1 MREALHNRATL
12 SQKLKIN
19 DINRKSS
26 FIFSIYLQKR
36 MNNKIENYSKID
48 FVELPSSNFGQI
60 EIPENDNSPKAML
73 CKNIN
78 NTFNSLCENIVCSCD
93 CSMPNNDCSLTLA
106 LKSSLNH
113 LSNIVFINCVVP
125 WEFPLGHSFKS
136 IKFANWLRNMVINQ
150 NENQNQNINLNTK
163 KINEIDNKKN
173 MIIDVND
180 PNTINS
186 NISNNNLSYEK
197 IPSNQRKNVNR
208 NNNNRINNFKKEN
221 ENNYYNLNTY
231 QNQNRKNRINC
242 QISSL
247 KNNNLT
253 YDYEEQIGNS
263 SMLNNKTVSLNMNN
277 TDIFIDPRK
286 TNESGFIPYND
297 MNLSLNLPN
306 KEKNITNLQN
316 YMTQFPQKEEP
327 QNISLMSNK
336 NHKRNRHVID
346 AKDLGK
352 DNSKLEMNTIRDKAR
367 KKYQSSSIERYSHNY
382 SQNNT
387 APSLEQAPINNFE
400 RIQTYQRIND
410 KNNNLSSLN
419 NTNTNTNST
428 IIKDNNLD
436 NKNIKNNINS
446 KDEFKDMSQIM
457 NPQELKIKELENKVR
472 LLEEKSFQNSQKL
485 EEIRINKE
493 ANKTKNNNV
502 NVNLRNL
509 NNLNTS
515 NNNIKN
521 MNMTSVSYLPD
532 AEVEKIKQE
541 ANIMKS
547 DNIIFREDINRLTD
561 INNHLE
567 NELIE
572 QRNRNIELANQNEQI
587 SQEKSKLEQ
596 ALKEAKEIIDKN
608 NIGEKNLENFYNEKL
623 ILQNKMRDNENE
635 LRKAMEEK
643 NKYEID
649 FKVLQEKFSEL
660 NEKYKKINDEYT
672 NNKKSH
678 DEEVNKIEDKIDKL
692 MREIERLQSEN
703 NGLRQDNERQRI
715 EISSIGSQRDN
726 YREKYEEQKN
736 KNDLLSGKI
745 ADIENDFRN
754 LMKEKEFQ
762 KMNRFKQDEFKRNK
776 SETKTKIINELQ
788 ERIQNYRNQRM
799 KKNKD
804 EEEEY

>member
-1 MREALHNRATL
+1 
-12 SQKLKIN
+12 
-19 DINRKSS
+19 
-26 FIFSIYLQKR
+26 
-36 MNNKIENYSKID
+36 
-48 FVELPSSNFGQI
+48 
-60 EIPENDNSPKAML
+60 
-73 CKNIN
+73 
-78 NTFNSLCENIVCSCD
+78 
-93 CSMPNNDCSLTLA
+93 
-106 LKSSLNH
+106 
-113 LSNIVFINCVVP
+113 
-125 WEFPLGHSFKS
+125 
-136 IKFANWLRNMVINQ
+136 
-150 NENQNQNINLNTK
+150 
-163 KINEIDNKKN
+163 
-173 MIIDVND
+173 
-180 PNTINS
+180 
-186 NISNNNLSYEK
+186 
-197 IPSNQRKNVNR
+197 
-208 NNNNRINNFKKEN
+208 
-221 ENNYYNLNTY
+221 
-231 QNQNRKNRINC
+231 
-242 QISSL
+242 
-247 KNNNLT
+247 
-253 YDYEEQIGNS
+253 
-263 SMLNNKTVSLNMNN
+263 
-277 TDIFIDPRK
+277 
-286 TNESGFIPYND
+286 
-297 MNLSLNLPN
+297 
-306 KEKNITNLQN
+306 
-316 YMTQFPQKEEP
+316 
-327 QNISLMSNK
+327 
-336 NHKRNRHVID
+336 
-346 AKDLGK
+346 
-352 DNSKLEMNTIRDKAR
+352 
-367 KKYQSSSIERYSHNY
+367 
-382 SQNNT
+382 
-387 APSLEQAPINNFE
+387 LEQAPINNFE

-502 NVNLRNL
+502 NVNLSNL

-649 FKVLQEKFSEL
+649 FKVLKEKFSEL

>member
-1 MREALHNRATL
+1 
-12 SQKLKIN
+12 
-19 DINRKSS
+19 
-26 FIFSIYLQKR
+26 
-36 MNNKIENYSKID
+36 
-48 FVELPSSNFGQI
+48 
-60 EIPENDNSPKAML
+60 
-73 CKNIN
+73 
-78 NTFNSLCENIVCSCD
+78 
-93 CSMPNNDCSLTLA
+93 
-106 LKSSLNH
+106 
-113 LSNIVFINCVVP
+113 
-125 WEFPLGHSFKS
+125 
-136 IKFANWLRNMVINQ
+136 
-150 NENQNQNINLNTK
+150 
-163 KINEIDNKKN
+163 
-173 MIIDVND
+173 
-180 PNTINS
+180 
-186 NISNNNLSYEK
+186 
-197 IPSNQRKNVNR
+197 
-208 NNNNRINNFKKEN
+208 
-221 ENNYYNLNTY
+221 
-231 QNQNRKNRINC
+231 
-242 QISSL
+242 
-247 KNNNLT
+247 
-253 YDYEEQIGNS
+253 
-263 SMLNNKTVSLNMNN
+263 MLNNKTVSLNMNN

-352 DNSKLEMNTIRDKAR
+352 DNSELEMNTIRDKAR

-502 NVNLRNL
+502 NVNLSNL

-649 FKVLQEKFSEL
+649 FKVLQEKFCEL

>member
-1 MREALHNRATL
+1 
-12 SQKLKIN
+12 
-19 DINRKSS
+19 
-26 FIFSIYLQKR
+26 
-36 MNNKIENYSKID
+36 
-48 FVELPSSNFGQI
+48 
-60 EIPENDNSPKAML
+60 
-73 CKNIN
+73 
-78 NTFNSLCENIVCSCD
+78 
-93 CSMPNNDCSLTLA
+93 
-106 LKSSLNH
+106 
-113 LSNIVFINCVVP
+113 
-125 WEFPLGHSFKS
+125 
-136 IKFANWLRNMVINQ
+136 
-150 NENQNQNINLNTK
+150 
-163 KINEIDNKKN
+163 
-173 MIIDVND
+173 
-180 PNTINS
+180 
-186 NISNNNLSYEK
+186 
-197 IPSNQRKNVNR
+197 
-208 NNNNRINNFKKEN
+208 
-221 ENNYYNLNTY
+221 
-231 QNQNRKNRINC
+231 
-242 QISSL
+242 
-247 KNNNLT
+247 
-253 YDYEEQIGNS
+253 
-263 SMLNNKTVSLNMNN
+263 
-277 TDIFIDPRK
+277 
-286 TNESGFIPYND
+286 
-297 MNLSLNLPN
+297 
-306 KEKNITNLQN
+306 
-316 YMTQFPQKEEP
+316 
-327 QNISLMSNK
+327 
-336 NHKRNRHVID
+336 
-346 AKDLGK
+346 
-352 DNSKLEMNTIRDKAR
+352 
-367 KKYQSSSIERYSHNY
+367 
-382 SQNNT
+382 
-387 APSLEQAPINNFE
+387 
-400 RIQTYQRIND
+400 
-410 KNNNLSSLN
+410 
-419 NTNTNTNST
+419 
-428 IIKDNNLD
+428 
-436 NKNIKNNINS
+436 
-446 KDEFKDMSQIM
+446 M

-502 NVNLRNL
+502 NVNLSNL